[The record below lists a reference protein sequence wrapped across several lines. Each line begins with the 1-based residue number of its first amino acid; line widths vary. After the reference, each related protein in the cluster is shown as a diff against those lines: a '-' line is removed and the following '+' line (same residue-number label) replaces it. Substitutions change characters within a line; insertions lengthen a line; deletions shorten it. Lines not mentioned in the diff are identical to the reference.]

1 MVLNAIMNRKSVRSY
16 SDRIVEDST
25 IKSILEAGIMAPS
38 WVNVQPW
45 KFIVVRSQDKK
56 DMLSLAAGGQKQVKN
71 ASAVICCVA
80 DMSAWEAEKFA
91 KVMEKQGRDA
101 DVRSYILS
109 NPTLNPSL
117 LGEYET
123 LLRTLEQMSY
133 AIGYMTLRAEELGV
147 GACIVGALANELT
160 KSDNNT
166 STSVKETLG
175 LTKKQILSTLVT
187 LGYEKE
193 FHSVNKSR
201 KDFEEVVSF
210 EKLGEKFNV

>member
-80 DMSAWEAEKFA
+80 DMSAWEDEKFT

-109 NPTLNPSL
+109 NPVLNPSL

-201 KDFEEVVSF
+201 KDFDEVVSF